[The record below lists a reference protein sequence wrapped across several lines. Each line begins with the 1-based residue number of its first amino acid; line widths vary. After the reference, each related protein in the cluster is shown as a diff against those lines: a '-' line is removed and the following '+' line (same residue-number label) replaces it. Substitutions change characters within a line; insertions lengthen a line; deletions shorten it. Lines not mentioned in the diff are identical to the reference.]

1 MKFTYREF
9 WKKLWIIIDDK
20 SGELDVEGIAADWK
34 RASANERPG
43 AYREV
48 KIGKMLYCLT
58 SIFEGK
64 KDLDKTVEQ
73 LAIRRAAS
81 QPIAEKDA

>member
-1 MKFTYREF
+1 MKFTYRDF
-9 WKKLWIIIDDK
+9 WRKFWTIVDSK
-20 SGELDVEGIAADWK
+20 SGELNVEKLSADWK
-34 RASANERPG
+34 RARANEKPD

-48 KIGKMLYCLT
+48 KIGKVLYCLT

-73 LAIRRAAS
+73 LAIRRAARA
-81 QPIAEKDA
+81 PIAEKDA